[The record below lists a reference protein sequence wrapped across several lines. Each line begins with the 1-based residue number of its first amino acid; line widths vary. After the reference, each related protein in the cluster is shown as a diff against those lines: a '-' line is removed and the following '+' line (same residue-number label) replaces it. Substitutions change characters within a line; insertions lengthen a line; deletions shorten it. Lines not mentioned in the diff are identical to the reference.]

1 MDPKSPS
8 AGPAEVTP
16 LPTPI
21 PAPADP
27 DRRLHDRPDDRSRDH
42 RPLDDQPQ
50 DIQAQDVQAQDRR
63 PHDQPPSIRSRVVSR
78 ALSLGV
84 RPIIDRVP
92 GHPAGLRVA
101 RSTVD
106 AASVLMRA
114 GQRARV
120 LPLADPRVESG
131 GDAPPIAGEWVVSR
145 STETP
150 RGAGGA
156 ILYLHGGG
164 YVVCSPR
171 THRPITSRLAVE
183 TGLPVLAPHY
193 RMAPEHPFPAPLE
206 DAVAA
211 YRWLLER
218 GVPASGIVLA
228 GDSAGGHL
236 AASLTGEIMRT
247 GLPRPAGTVL
257 FSPWVD
263 LTCEL
268 STREQEVAR
277 DPYISAFTARRVA
290 RLVVGRTGFDDP
302 RLALLACPWRGA
314 PPFLVQVGG
323 AEVLRPE
330 AEALADLLTG
340 ADVDCRLQVWTGQ
353 MHVFQILN
361 RVLPES
367 SAAMSEAA
375 RFVAR
380 VTASAP
386 VQAAASPDAAVA

>member
-1 MDPKSPS
+1 MTDGVFMDPKSPDE
-8 AGPAEVTP
+8 PTAEVTP
-16 LPTPI
+16 LPVPAT
-21 PAPADP
+21 APADP
-27 DRRLHDRPDDRSRDH
+27 ERWTHDH
-42 RPLDDQPQ
+42 R
-50 DIQAQDVQAQDRR
+50 
-63 PHDQPPSIRSRVVSR
+63 PSIRSR
-78 ALSLGV
+78 ALSQALYLGL
-84 RPIIDRVP
+84 RPFIHRVP
-92 GHPAGLRVA
+92 GHAAGLRAA

-106 AASVLMRA
+106 AASLLMRA

-120 LPLADPRVESG
+120 LPLVDPRVETG
-131 GDAPPIAGEWVVSR
+131 TDAPPVVGEWVVSR
-145 STETP
+145 SP
-150 RGAGGA
+150 AGASTSRGA

-206 DAVAA
+206 DALAA
-211 YRWLLER
+211 YRWLLDR

-268 STREQEVAR
+268 STQEQRVAR
-277 DPYISAFTARRVA
+277 DPYISAYAARRLA
-290 RLVVGRTGFDDP
+290 RVVVGPTGFDDP
-302 RLALLACPWRGA
+302 RLALLACPWADA

-330 AEALADLLTG
+330 AEALADVLDR
-340 ADVDCRLQVWTGQ
+340 ADVDCELQVWTGQ

-361 RVLPES
+361 RVLPEA

-375 RFVAR
+375 RFVTR
-380 VTASAP
+380 VTRTEPVAASA
-386 VQAAASPDAAVA
+386 VA